1 MNYLNILP
9 PRIRQLVYDFDGR
22 YKIAK
27 DKCIELIRQ
36 RGLTPSGIRGYD
48 EWKKVY
54 VQVNEFD
61 MKTFHTRLPQYYAE
75 LNHRLAMYRS
85 RIDPSGHI
93 RGMTTHLK
101 RLPKKYCFNDALGS
115 YILGQVFETVMI
127 NGKAYKSID
136 KAQGVALD
144 SYGRYGTTPTIVKC
158 INVLDPE
165 FKKNIKGRQTQKTK
179 IYRELGV
186 SENGIPASI
195 YKKVFCGPHD
205 GEFGF
210 DESSYTFRKCNPPA
224 CLSEVT
230 DMLERTGSKGAFT
243 LDGKDYMI
251 CTNTGTGI
259 VFQGKEAVGY
269 VTKNMSMRFTVK

>member
-1 MNYLNILP
+1 MTSTSNYLNLLP

-27 DKCIELIRQ
+27 NKCIELIRQ
-36 RGLTPSGIRGYD
+36 RGQTPIGIRGSD
-48 EWKKVY
+48 AWKKVY

-61 MKTFHTRLPQYYAE
+61 MKTFHTRLPEYYAE
-75 LNHRLAMYRS
+75 LQRRVSMYRS
-85 RIDPSGHI
+85 RIEPSGHI

-115 YILGQVFETVMI
+115 YTLGQVFDTVMI
-127 NGKAYKSID
+127 NGKAYKSMD
-136 KAQGVALD
+136 KIQGVALD
-144 SYGRYGTTPTIVKC
+144 STARYGTTPTVVKC
-158 INVLDPE
+158 IDVLDPV
-165 FKKNIKGRQTQKTK
+165 FKKSIKGRKTK

-195 YKKVFCGPHD
+195 YKKVFCGPEL

-210 DESSYTFRKCNPPA
+210 DERWYLCKCKPPA
-224 CLSEVT
+224 SLSAVT
-230 DMLERTGSKGAFT
+230 DMLQRTGSKGAFT

-251 CTNTGTGI
+251 CTKTGTGI
-259 VFQGKEAVGY
+259 IFQGKEAVGY
-269 VTKNMSMRFTVK
+269 VTKEMALRITVK

>member
-36 RGLTPSGIRGYD
+36 RGQTPIGIRGSD

-61 MKTFHTRLPQYYAE
+61 MKSFHRRLPEYYAE
-75 LNHRLAMYRS
+75 LHRRVSMYRA
-85 RIDPSGHI
+85 RIEPSGHI

-101 RLPKKYCFNDALGS
+101 RLPKSYCFNDALGS
-115 YILGQVFETVMI
+115 YTLGQVFETVMI
-127 NGKAYKSID
+127 NGKAYKSMD

-144 SYGRYGTTPTIVKC
+144 SYGRYGTTSTIVKC
-158 INVLDPE
+158 IDVLDPT
-165 FKKNIKGRQTQKTK
+165 FKKSIKGRQPKKTK
-179 IYRELGV
+179 IYRDLGV

-210 DESSYTFRKCNPPA
+210 DESWYTFRKCKPPA
-224 CLSEVT
+224 CVSAVT
-230 DMLERTGSKGAFT
+230 DMLQRTGSKGAFT
-243 LDGKDYMI
+243 VDGKDYMI
-251 CTNTGTGI
+251 CTKTGTGI

-269 VTKNMSMRFTVK
+269 VAKNMSIRITVK